1 MTDQQTHLKS
11 VIDQQK
17 VLVKEIQELS
27 NELSVKREISTKLQ
41 GIYEYLTG
49 IGVTIP
55 EESENVTEEKQIS
68 EE

>member
-11 VIDQQK
+11 VVDQQK
-17 VLVKEIQELS
+17 VLIKEIQELT

-49 IGVTIP
+49 IGVTLP
-55 EESENVTEEKQIS
+55 EESNNDQDKEVVSDE
-68 EE
+68 